1 MTRLAALLLL
11 VGTLVLASAP
21 VALAASACG
30 GVVQDGEDLLTA
42 SEEDEVREAA
52 ERLAAVGVRPLVVV
66 TDTLSGNDAEDVL
79 VSIVEGCPGLT
90 DGSGEWGGNV
100 LAVLVAVEDRETAV
114 YEGGELPELDVNE
127 TDVDI
132 DVMNPR
138 FAEGDLAGGLVAG
151 LDRMAAIQA
160 EVAASAT
167 ADADGPD
174 GGGTGWF
181 AGGVGATVLA
191 GGGAALAARS
201 RTARRRREEAHA
213 RAVAAQADVA
223 QTIVDMERDLEI
235 AVLDANALA
244 DRLALVEATPLRQ
257 QLTTVRGTVMSV
269 VTRWYA
275 LTQQVDATPSG
286 DPVTYD
292 RVAEEIVELAPTA
305 VHARELVAGFA
316 ADVAAFVAVE
326 EGLPSRLDALGSH
339 HDAARSAIA
348 DAQQRGYRTDPAEA
362 DLSVSA
368 AALGRA
374 RDAHAQRL
382 VRGTDEHLDLAE
394 AAVAEAI
401 EWVEGIEEMRAALAE
416 DLASLR
422 ARRQALEDRVD
433 AAGTTMES
441 LEARWA
447 TAAWE
452 DVAGNGSEAEAELAR
467 AADALHAAEH
477 AQLMDVQD
485 WDEAHDALDA
495 AEDDL
500 DDAAALLDAIHARDA
515 ALQEAADLAPSTLA
529 GAANAVAEA
538 AAFARQHTADVSDP
552 IESRIAQLTSRM
564 EQVEST
570 LSEDRPNP
578 AAVVAAAGQVQAEV
592 AELLATARQE
602 VTAADMARRRA
613 EQTVSSARQ
622 ELHQLQRY
630 ATSHRR
636 YVSAGSARALQDI
649 TDRLAQLDA
658 VTDPVQRETRAAGIQ
673 REIIGLSD
681 DIRRSV
687 RRATAPR
694 PSPYGPG
701 RGGYGGGLG
710 GAFGTSRPRRSSGGF
725 GGGFGGGSSR
735 GSSSRG
741 SSSRSRTGSSSRS
754 RSGSSSRSRSSSGRS
769 RSGRSS
775 RW

>member
-11 VGTLVLASAP
+11 LGTLVLAAAP
-21 VALAASACG
+21 VAFAASSCG
-30 GVVQDGEDLLTA
+30 GVVQDGDDLLTA
-42 SEEDEVREAA
+42 AEEEEVLAAA
-52 ERLAAVGVRPLVVV
+52 ERLAAAGVRPLVVV
-66 TDTLSGNDAEDVL
+66 TSTLSGTDAEAAL
-79 VSIVEGCPGLT
+79 EAIVEGCAGLT
-90 DGSGEWGGNV
+90 DGSGEWGANV
-100 LAVLVAVEDRETAV
+100 LAVLVAPEDRETAIH
-114 YEGGELPELDVNE
+114 EGGGLPALDVTE
-127 TDVDI
+127 TDVDL

-151 LDRMAAIQA
+151 LDRMAAIQQA
-160 EVAASAT
+160 EVDEATT
-167 ADADGPD
+167 ADGSTDSG
-174 GGGTGWF
+174 GWF

-191 GGGAALAARS
+191 GGGAALAARA
-201 RTARRRREEAHA
+201 RTARRRREESHA
-213 RAVAAQADVA
+213 RAVEAQADVA
-223 QTIVDMERDLEI
+223 QTILDMERDVDV
-235 AVLDANALA
+235 AALDANALA

-257 QLTTVRGTVMSV
+257 QLTTVRGTVQSV

-286 DPVTYD
+286 DPITYD
-292 RVAEEIVELAPTA
+292 RVAGEIAELAPTA
-305 VHARELVAGFA
+305 THARELVAGFA
-316 ADVAAFVAVE
+316 TDVAALVAME
-326 EGLPSRLDALGSH
+326 EGIPGRLDALGGRH
-339 HDAARSAIA
+339 EAARSAIA

-362 DLSVSA
+362 DLSVSI

-374 RDAHAQRL
+374 RDAHGQRL
-382 VRGTDEHLDLAE
+382 VRGADEHLDLAE
-394 AAVAEAI
+394 AAVTEAI

-416 DLASLR
+416 DLSSLR
-422 ARRQALEDRVD
+422 SRRQVLEDRVGP
-433 AAGTTMES
+433 AGTTMES

-467 AADALHAAEH
+467 AADALQAAEH

-515 ALQEAADLAPSTLA
+515 ALQEAADLAPSTIA
-529 GAANAVAEA
+529 GATAAVDEA
-538 AAFARQHTADVSDP
+538 AGFARQHSADVSDP
-552 IESRIAQLTSRM
+552 IESRIVQLSSRVG
-564 EQVEST
+564 QVEAAMA
-570 LSEDRPNP
+570 EDRPNP
-578 AAVVAAAGQVQAEV
+578 AAAVAAAGQVQAEV

-613 EQTVSSARQ
+613 EQTVASARQ
-622 ELHQLQRY
+622 ELQQLQRY
-630 ATSHRR
+630 ATGHRR
-636 YVSAGSARALQDI
+636 YVAVGSARALQDI
-649 TDRLAQLDA
+649 GDRLARLDA
-658 VTDPVQRETRAAGIQ
+658 VADPVQRETQAAGLQ

-701 RGGYGGGLG
+701 RGGGYGGGLG
-710 GAFGTSRPRRSSGGF
+710 GVFGTGGPRRSSGGF
-725 GGGFGGGSSR
+725 GGGFGG